1 MNKLFLA
8 LSTAAISA
16 TVLTSCNNAPKAN
29 DTKPAPTVSSELKI
43 AYIESDSIVNQY
55 QFAKD
60 FTAVLQKK
68 STNIQN
74 TLNGKQQAVQA
85 AAAKLQQD
93 YQSNSLTQEQA
104 QSRQA
109 AIQKQASDLD
119 ALNQRLT
126 SEFQKEQVKYQQAL
140 QDSIDH
146 YLAIYN
152 KDKKYAFI
160 LTKGGVS
167 NILYADKAYDITDEV
182 IKGLNKTYKPSKA
195 ADETKKD
202 KK

>member
-1 MNKLFLA
+1 MNKLSLA
-8 LSTAAISA
+8 LSSAAMA
-16 TVLTSCNNAPKAN
+16 VTVLTSCNNAPKAN
-29 DTKPAPTVSSELKI
+29 DTKSVPTVSAELKI
-43 AYIESDSIVNQY
+43 AYIESDSIMSQY

-60 FTAVLQKK
+60 FSAILQKK

-74 TLNGKQQAVQA
+74 TLNGKQQAVQV

-104 QSRQA
+104 QARQA

-126 SEFQKEQVKYQQAL
+126 SEFQKEQLKYQQAL

-146 YLAIYN
+146 YLASYN
-152 KDKKYAFI
+152 KDKKYSFI

-167 NILYADKAYDITDEV
+167 NILYADKSCDITDDV
-182 IKGLNKTYKPSKA
+182 IKGLNKTYKPAKQA
-195 ADETKKD
+195 AETKEE

>member
-1 MNKLFLA
+1 MNKLSLA
-8 LSTAAISA
+8 LSAAVVSA
-16 TVLTSCNNAPKAN
+16 SVLTSCNNAPKAN
-29 DTKPAPTVSSELKI
+29 DTKSVPTVSSEQKI
-43 AYIESDSIVNQY
+43 AYIESDSVMNQY

-60 FTAVLQKK
+60 FTAILQKK

-74 TLNGKQQAVQA
+74 TLAGKQQAVQA

-126 SEFQKEQVKYQQAL
+126 SEFQKEQLKYQQAL

-146 YLAIYN
+146 YLAVYN
-152 KDKKYAFI
+152 KDKKYSFI

-167 NILYADKAYDITDEV
+167 NILYADKACDITDDI

-195 ADETKKD
+195 TEETKAD